1 MYKFKK
7 YKRIVI
13 DETLAQKRKWYIK
26 NVQPFYFNLKSIHL
40 GQKICYKYKDIF

>member
-26 NVQPFYFNLKSIHL
+26 NV
-40 GQKICYKYKDIF
+40 